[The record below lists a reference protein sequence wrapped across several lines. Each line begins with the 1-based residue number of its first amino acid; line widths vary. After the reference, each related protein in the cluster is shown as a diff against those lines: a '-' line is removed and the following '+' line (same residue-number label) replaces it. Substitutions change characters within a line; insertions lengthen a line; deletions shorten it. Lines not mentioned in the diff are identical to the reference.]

1 MTLSNKFSK
10 HLGIIIDK
18 SLTCN
23 HQINNVA
30 TKLNKGNAM
39 LSKIRHFVNF
49 NNLKLIYH
57 TPFESHLNYSL
68 VVWAQNEN
76 SIKRLL
82 VFQEK
87 SLRITHFLKRNA
99 HKSNNS
105 KNLNALK
112 LSR

>member
-68 VVWAQNEN
+68 VFE
-76 SIKRLL
+76 
-82 VFQEK
+82 
-87 SLRITHFLKRNA
+87 LRMKTQLKDFWSLKRNP
-99 HKSNNS
+99 
-105 KNLNALK
+105 
-112 LSR
+112 